1 MILPAKPPMAK
12 QRIHLNIRGIVQGV
26 GFRPFLHR
34 LTERYALSGWV
45 RNTSAGVELELEGE
59 DTRLEQFVSALRSEQ
74 PPLAV
79 IVGVE
84 RTDLPAPAG
93 YEGFRILE
101 SEVLAHRQALVSPD
115 VSTCPDCLKE
125 LYDTA
130 NRRYRYPFLNCTN
143 CGPRFTIIRDMPYD
157 RPRTSMGAF
166 PMCPPC
172 EKEYG
177 DIRDRRYHA
186 QPTCCPDCGPTLWW
200 VNGAG
205 ERCDDAPLAAAKA
218 ALRRGEIVAVK
229 GLGGFHLA
237 CLPET
242 EIVAKLR
249 QRKHRDEKPFALIW
263 KQPVSCAKSVRTRR
277 RSSPA
282 GGGPSCCC
290 TKKPLSR
297 PGSATIVIWG

>member
-1 MILPAKPPMAK
+1 MAK
-12 QRIHLNIRGIVQGV
+12 RRIHLNIRGIVQGV

-59 DTRLEQFVSALRSEQ
+59 ETRLEQFVSALRSEQ

-84 RTDLPAPAG
+84 RTNLPTPAG

-130 NRRYRYPFLNCTN
+130 DRRYRYPFLNCTN

-157 RPRTSMGAF
+157 RPRTSMGSF
-166 PMCPPC
+166 PMCGPC
-172 EKEYG
+172 EAEYG
-177 DIRDRRYHA
+177 DIVDRRYHA
-186 QPTCCPDCGPTLWW
+186 QPTCCPDCGPALHW

-205 ERCDDAPLAAAKA
+205 ELAYSP
-218 ALRRGEIVAVK
+218 
-229 GLGGFHLA
+229 GF
-237 CLPET
+237 
-242 EIVAKLR
+242 K
-249 QRKHRDEKPFALIW
+249 DLI
-263 KQPVSCAKSVRTRR
+263 RT
-277 RSSPA
+277 
-282 GGGPSCCC
+282 
-290 TKKPLSR
+290 
-297 PGSATIVIWG
+297 